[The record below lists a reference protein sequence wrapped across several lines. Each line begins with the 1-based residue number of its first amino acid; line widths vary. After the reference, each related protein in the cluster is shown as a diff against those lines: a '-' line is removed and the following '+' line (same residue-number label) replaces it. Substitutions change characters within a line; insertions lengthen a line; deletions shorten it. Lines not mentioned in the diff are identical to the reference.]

1 MIKHIQNETEFYDL
15 LKEGKP
21 IVDFYADWCGPCKML
36 LPILDEIDFT
46 DVLKVNVDELPEIA
60 KRFGVMSIP
69 TLIFFNNGL
78 EQNREIGYRS
88 LEEIKEEFKNAIKEI
103 KESGTV
109 EVLVDNEIAVQNVTK
124 MAAVTFFNIVKKL
137 KNHRFF
143 VAFLL
148 YLCYIKKVIFFSMES
163 LTNFC

>member
-88 LEEIKEEFKNAIKEI
+88 LEEIKEEFNAAKE
-103 KESGTV
+103 K
-109 EVLVDNEIAVQNVTK
+109 
-124 MAAVTFFNIVKKL
+124 
-137 KNHRFF
+137 
-143 VAFLL
+143 
-148 YLCYIKKVIFFSMES
+148 
-163 LTNFC
+163 

>member
-1 MIKHIQNETEFYDL
+1 MSV
-15 LKEGKP
+15 LKITSENYEEEVLKSEKTVL
-21 IVDFYADWCGPCKML
+21 VDFYADWCGPCKML

-88 LEEIKEEFKNAIKEI
+88 LEEIKEEFK
-103 KESGTV
+103 
-109 EVLVDNEIAVQNVTK
+109 
-124 MAAVTFFNIVKKL
+124 KL
-137 KNHRFF
+137 
-143 VAFLL
+143 
-148 YLCYIKKVIFFSMES
+148 
-163 LTNFC
+163 

>member
-1 MIKHIQNETEFYDL
+1 MAVVKLTTDNFEQEVL
-15 LKEGKP
+15 QAQQPVL
-21 IVDFYADWCGPCKML
+21 VDFYADWCGPCKML

-88 LEEIKEEFKNAIKEI
+88 LEEIKEEFK
-103 KESGTV
+103 
-109 EVLVDNEIAVQNVTK
+109 
-124 MAAVTFFNIVKKL
+124 KL
-137 KNHRFF
+137 
-143 VAFLL
+143 
-148 YLCYIKKVIFFSMES
+148 
-163 LTNFC
+163 